1 MSNLDLWD
9 RVSKTNPDHTKK
21 AGRFTAIDAYQQIR
35 TATAEF
41 GPVGEGWG
49 WQVQSEQ
56 VIDGH
61 AIVRIRFWWMQG
73 DGDGH
78 AGPYGIRHVH
88 HLTHGRRVGY
98 YEEYGTAI
106 ISRMKDEAFK
116 SALTD
121 AITKALSRL
130 GFNADVFLGKFD
142 SNKYVEERKR
152 EIKKEETV
160 NAYEVHKTLFDQVM
174 PTLRGISDPGD
185 LRAWHEDVK
194 DALPLMKEEALGL
207 YQDLVA
213 AYGEACQRVKTLTLA
228 AAE

>member
-1 MSNLDLWD
+1 MNNLDLWD

-78 AGPYGIRHVH
+78 AGS
-88 HLTHGRRVGY
+88 

-185 LRAWHEDVK
+185 LKAWHEDVK

-213 AYGEACQRVKTLTLA
+213 AYNEARQRVKTPVLA

>member
-41 GPVGEGWG
+41 GRVGEGWG
-49 WQVQSEQ
+49 WKVQSEQ

-61 AIVRIRFWWMQG
+61 AIVRIQFWWRQG
-73 DGDGH
+73 DPAYPGPHEGRYELETH
-78 AGPYGIRHVH
+78 AGDF
-88 HLTHGRRVGY
+88 
-98 YEEYGTAI
+98 EEYGTAI

-160 NAYEVHKTLFDQVM
+160 NAYEVHKELFDQVM
-174 PTLRGISDPGD
+174 PIVQGIRDPDD
-185 LRAWHEDVK
+185 LKAWYKDVE
-194 DALPLMKEEALGL
+194 DALPFMKEEARDL
-207 YQDLVA
+207 YDKLVA
-213 AYGEACQRVKTLTLA
+213 AYNEARQRVKTPTLA

>member
-41 GPVGEGWG
+41 GRVGEGWG

-61 AIVRIRFWWMQG
+61 AIVRIRFWWRQS
-73 DGDGH
+73 DGH
-78 AGPYGIRHVH
+78 SGE
-88 HLTHGRRVGY
+88 

-142 SNKYVEERKR
+142 SNKYIEERR
-152 EIKKEETV
+152 LEIKNEEAV
-160 NAYEVHKTLFDQVM
+160 NAYEVHKELFDKVM
-174 PTLRGISDPGD
+174 PIVQGIRDPDD
-185 LRAWHEDVK
+185 LKAWYKDVE
-194 DALPLMKEEALGL
+194 DALPFMKEEARDL
-207 YQDLVA
+207 YDKLVA
-213 AYGEACQRVKTLTLA
+213 AYSEARQRVKTPALA